1 MAARYRNGAPA
12 GIPWDERTVVF
23 VTDPAYT
30 VGDYLLDRLAEL
42 GVSEIFGVPGDY
54 NLAFLD
60 HIVAHPSI
68 RWVGNANE
76 LNAGYAADGYGR
88 LRGMAAVV
96 TTFGVG
102 ELSAANAIAGSYAEH
117 VPVVHIVGA
126 PSKDAQG
133 TRRALHH
140 SLGDGDFEHF
150 LRISREI
157 TCAQANLMPAAAC
170 REIDR
175 VLSEVR
181 EQKRPGYILMSTDV
195 ARFPVEPPTAPLPR
209 YTGGT
214 SPRALSLFIDA
225 ATQLIGDHQLTVLA
239 DLLVH
244 RLQAVKELEAL
255 LAADVVPHATLMWG
269 KSLLDE
275 SSPNYLGIYAGSAS
289 AEHVR
294 AAIEDA
300 PALVTAGV
308 VFTDMVSGF
317 FSQRIDPARTIDI
330 GQYQSSV
337 AGEVFAPLEMGAALE
352 ALAEILVQR
361 GITSPPVAAPSDIST
376 AGTPARDQ
384 ALTQQMV
391 WDRLCWALT
400 EGNVVLADQGTSFYG
415 MADHRLPHGVTF
427 IGQPLWGSI
436 GYTLPAA
443 VGAAVAHP
451 DRRTVLLI
459 GDGAA
464 QLTIQELGTF
474 SREKLSPV
482 IVVVN
487 NDGYTVE
494 RAIHGETAPY
504 NDIASW
510 SWTDI
515 PHALGVADHLV
526 FRAQTYGELD
536 DALTAAAERQDRM
549 VFVEVV
555 LPRLEIPHL
564 LGQLVGDLSPPEPQ
578 HG

>member
-1 MAARYRNGAPA
+1 M
-12 GIPWDERTVVF
+12 
-23 VTDPAYT
+23 YT

-42 GVSEIFGVPGDY
+42 EVSEIFGVPGDY
-54 NLAFLD
+54 NLEFLD
-60 HIVAHPSI
+60 HVIAHPRI

-88 LRGMAAVV
+88 LRGMAALV

-117 VPVVHIVGA
+117 VPVVHIVGG

-157 TCAQANLMPAAAC
+157 TCAQAALMPATAT

-181 EQKRPGYILMSTDV
+181 EQKRPGYLLMATDV
-195 ARFPVEPPTAPLPR
+195 ARFPAEPPEAPLPR

-214 SPRALSLFIDA
+214 SPRALALFVEA
-225 ATQLIGDHQLTVLA
+225 ATELIADDQVTVLA
-239 DLLVH
+239 DFLVH
-244 RLQAVKELEAL
+244 RLQAVNRLEAL
-255 LAADVVPHATLMWG
+255 LLADVVPYATLMWG
-269 KSLLDE
+269 KSMLDE
-275 SSPNYLGIYAGSAS
+275 SAPNFLGIYAGSAS
-289 AEHVR
+289 DEPVR
-294 AAIEDA
+294 RAIEEA
-300 PALVTAGV
+300 PVLVTAGV

-317 FSQRIDPARTIDI
+317 FSQRIDPARLIDV
-330 GQYQSSV
+330 GVQQSTV
-337 AGEVFAPLEMGAALE
+337 AGRVFAPLQMDAALD
-352 ALAEILVQR
+352 ALTGILSRRQ
-361 GITSPPVAAPSDIST
+361 ITSPPVRPTSGSSSTEFPLTDAPVT
-376 AGTPARDQ
+376 Q
-384 ALTQQMV
+384 KAL
-391 WDRLCWALT
+391 WDRLSEALT
-400 EGNVVLADQGTSFYG
+400 AGNVVLADQGTSFYG
-415 MADHRLPHGVTF
+415 MAGHRLPKGVTF

-443 VGAAVAHP
+443 LGAGLAHP

-464 QLTIQELGTF
+464 QLTVQDLGLF
-474 SREKLSPV
+474 SREGLAPV

-494 RAIHGETAPY
+494 RAIHGETAAY
-504 NDIASW
+504 NDIVPWNW
-510 SWTDI
+510 SQI
-515 PHALGVADHLV
+515 PAALGVTDHLV
-526 FRAQTYGELD
+526 FRVRTYGELD
-536 DALTAAAERQDRM
+536 EALTAAATHQDRM
-549 VFVEVV
+549 VLVEAVV
-555 LPRLEIPHL
+555 PRLDIPDL
-564 LGQLVGDLSPPEPQ
+564 LTELARPTSPD
-578 HG
+578 GSARR

>member
-1 MAARYRNGAPA
+1 MVSA
-12 GIPWDERTVVF
+12 ERTVML
-23 VTDPAYT
+23 VTDPVYT

-54 NLAFLD
+54 NLEFLD
-60 HIVAHPSI
+60 HIVAHPAV

-88 LRGMAAVV
+88 LRGMSAVV

-117 VPVVHIVGA
+117 VPVVHIVGG

-150 LRISREI
+150 FRISREI
-157 TCAQANLMPAAAC
+157 TCAQANLMPATAR

-181 EQKRPGYILMSTDV
+181 EQKRPGYILLSTDV
-195 ARFPVEPPTAPLPR
+195 ARFPTEPPEDPLPH

-214 SPRALSLFIDA
+214 SPRALSLFIEA
-225 ATQLIGDHQLTVLA
+225 ATELIADEQVTVLA

-244 RLQAVKELEAL
+244 RLQVVKELESL
-255 LAADVVPHATLMWG
+255 LAADVVPYATLMWG

-289 AEHVR
+289 APAVR
-294 AAIEDA
+294 AAIEEA
-300 PALVTAGV
+300 PVLVTAGV

-317 FSQRIDPARTIDI
+317 FSQRIDPVRTIDV
-330 GQYQSSV
+330 GEYQSSV
-337 AGEVFAPLEMGAALE
+337 ADRVFAPLEMGAALE
-352 ALAEILVQR
+352 ALAQILVRR
-361 GITSPPVAAPSDIST
+361 GTTSPRVAASAQDNPPSER
-376 AGTPARDQ
+376 AETPMRGQ
-384 ALTQQMV
+384 PLTQQML
-391 WDRLCWALT
+391 WDRVCAALT
-400 EGNVVLADQGTSFYG
+400 PGNVVLADQGTSFYG
-415 MADHRLPHGVTF
+415 MADHRLPQGVTF

-443 VGAAVAHP
+443 LGAGVAHP

-464 QLTIQELGTF
+464 QLTVQELGTF
-474 SREKLSPV
+474 SREGLSPV

-504 NDIASW
+504 NDIVGW
-510 SWTDI
+510 KWTEI
-515 PHALGVADHLV
+515 PNALGVGDHLA
-526 FRAQTYGELD
+526 FRVRTYGELD
-536 DALTAAAERQDRM
+536 DALTAAAEHRDRM
-549 VFVEVV
+549 VLVEVV
-555 LPRLEIPHL
+555 LPRLEIPPL
-564 LGQLVGDLSPPEPQ
+564 LVELVQPVSPD
-578 HG
+578 GSVRR

>member
-1 MAARYRNGAPA
+1 LISAAG
-12 GIPWDERTVVF
+12 TVVL
-23 VTDPAYT
+23 VTDASTESVYT

-54 NLAFLD
+54 NLEFLD
-60 HIVAHPSI
+60 HIVAHPAI

-88 LRGMAAVV
+88 LRGMSAVV

-102 ELSAANAIAGSYAEH
+102 ELSASNAIAGSYAEQ
-117 VPVVHIVGA
+117 VPVVHIVGG
-126 PSKDAQG
+126 PSKDAQA

-150 LRISREI
+150 FRVSREI
-157 TCAQANLMPAAAC
+157 TCAQANLMPASAR

-181 EQKRPGYILMSTDV
+181 EQKRPGYILLSTDV
-195 ARFPVEPPTAPLPR
+195 ARFPTEPPDAPLPR

-214 SPRALSLFIDA
+214 SPRALSMFTDA
-225 ATQLIGDHQLTVLA
+225 ATELIADHQLTVLA

-244 RLQAVKELEAL
+244 RLQVVEKLEAL
-255 LAADVVPHATLMWG
+255 LAADVVPYATLMWG

-289 AEHVR
+289 AEPVR
-294 AAIEDA
+294 NAIEEA
-300 PALVTAGV
+300 PVLVTAGV

-317 FSQRIDPARTIDI
+317 FSQLIDPARTIDI
-330 GQYQSSV
+330 AQYQSSV
-337 AGEVFAPLEMGAALE
+337 AGLVFAPLEMDAALDAVAGILTRRGVTSTPVTSASDEPPPGTAE
-352 ALAEILVQR
+352 AP
-361 GITSPPVAAPSDIST
+361 T
-376 AGTPARDQ
+376 RDHP
-384 ALTQQMV
+384 LTQQML
-391 WDRLCWALT
+391 WNRLCDALT
-400 EGNVVLADQGTSFYG
+400 PGNVVLADQGTSFYG
-415 MADHRLPHGVTF
+415 MADHRLPQGVTF

-443 VGAAVAHP
+443 LGAGLAEPA
-451 DRRTVLLI
+451 RRTVLLI

-504 NDIASW
+504 NDIVGW

-515 PHALGVADHLV
+515 PNALGVANHLA

-536 DALTAAAERQDRM
+536 DALTAAAEHQDRM
-549 VFVEVV
+549 VLVEAV
-555 LPRLEIPHL
+555 LPRLEIPPL
-564 LGQLVGDLSPPEPQ
+564 LVELVQPMSPDGSPRR
-578 HG
+578 

>member
-1 MAARYRNGAPA
+1 MSRRGCFRSV
-12 GIPWDERTVVF
+12 ERTVIPVSAAEPVF
-23 VTDPAYT
+23 T

-42 GVSEIFGVPGDY
+42 EVSEIFGVPGDY
-54 NLAFLD
+54 NLEFLD
-60 HIVAHPSI
+60 HVVAHPDV

-88 LRGMAAVV
+88 LRGMAALV

-117 VPVVHIVGA
+117 VPVVHIVGG

-150 LRISREI
+150 LRMSREI
-157 TCAQANLMPAAAC
+157 TCAQAALMPATAT

-181 EQKRPGYILMSTDV
+181 EQKRPGYLLMATDV
-195 ARFPVEPPTAPLPR
+195 ARFPAEPPEAPLPR

-214 SPRALSLFIDA
+214 SPRALALFAEA
-225 ATQLIGDHQLTVLA
+225 ATELIADNQVTVLA
-239 DLLVH
+239 DFLVH
-244 RLQAVKELEAL
+244 RLRAVPRLEAL
-255 LAADVVPHATLMWG
+255 LLADVVPYATLMWG
-269 KSLLDE
+269 KSMLDE
-275 SSPNYLGIYAGSAS
+275 SAPNFLGIYVGAAS
-289 AEHVR
+289 DEPVR
-294 AAIEDA
+294 RAIEDA
-300 PALVTAGV
+300 PVLVTAGV

-317 FSQRIDPARTIDI
+317 FSQRIDPARLIDV
-330 GQYQSSV
+330 GVQQSTV
-337 AGEVFAPLEMGAALE
+337 AGRVFAPLQMEAALD
-352 ALAEILVQR
+352 ALAEILSQR
-361 GITSPPVAAPSDIST
+361 RITSPPVTPTSKAIST
-376 AGTPARDQ
+376 ELPSPDTPLTQKLLWDRLSE
-384 ALTQQMV
+384 ALTQ
-391 WDRLCWALT
+391 
-400 EGNVVLADQGTSFYG
+400 GNVVLADQGTSFYG
-415 MADHRLPHGVTF
+415 MAGHRLPKGVTF

-443 VGAAVAHP
+443 LGAALAHP

-464 QLTIQELGTF
+464 QLTVQDLGLF
-474 SREKLSPV
+474 SRERLAPV

-494 RAIHGETAPY
+494 RAIHGETASY
-504 NDIASW
+504 NDIVPWNW
-510 SWTDI
+510 SQI
-515 PHALGVADHLV
+515 PVALGVTNHLI

-536 DALTAAAERQDRM
+536 EALTAAAGNQDRM
-549 VFVEVV
+549 VFVEAVV
-555 LPRLEIPHL
+555 PRLDIPDL
-564 LGQLVGDLSPPEPQ
+564 LTELTRPTSPD
-578 HG
+578 GSARR

>member
-1 MAARYRNGAPA
+1 M
-12 GIPWDERTVVF
+12 
-23 VTDPAYT
+23 TDRRLDCPLESVYT

-54 NLAFLD
+54 NLEFLD
-60 HIVAHPSI
+60 HIVAHPDI

-88 LRGMAAVV
+88 LRGMSAVV

-102 ELSAANAIAGSYAEH
+102 ELSATNAIAGSYAEH
-117 VPVVHIVGA
+117 VPVVHIVGG

-157 TCAQANLMPAAAC
+157 TCAQANLMPATAT

-181 EQKRPGYILMSTDV
+181 EQKRPGYLLLATDV
-195 ARFPVEPPTAPLPR
+195 ARFPTEPPDAPLPR

-214 SPRALSLFIDA
+214 SPRALSMFTDA
-225 ATQLIGDHQLTVLA
+225 ATELIADHQLTVLA

-269 KSLLDE
+269 KSLVDE
-275 SSPNYLGIYAGSAS
+275 SSPNFLGIYAGAASTEAGAPGDRGGAGAGDGRSGVHRHGQRISSAS
-289 AEHVR
+289 ASTRREPSTSGSIR
-294 AAIEDA
+294 A
-300 PALVTAGV
+300 PSPGK
-308 VFTDMVSGF
+308 
-317 FSQRIDPARTIDI
+317 
-330 GQYQSSV
+330 
-337 AGEVFAPLEMGAALE
+337 VFAPLEMGAALD
-352 ALAEILVQR
+352 ALTAILVRRGINFTPGRVDVRRPRPANARTRPATHSRDVVGQVLRGADSGQR
-361 GITSPPVAAPSDIST
+361 GARRSGHLRST
-376 AGTPARDQ
+376 AWP
-384 ALTQQMV
+384 
-391 WDRLCWALT
+391 
-400 EGNVVLADQGTSFYG
+400 S
-415 MADHRLPHGVTF
+415 HRLPHGVTF

-443 VGAAVAHP
+443 LGAGLAHP
-451 DRRTVLLI
+451 DRRPVLLI

-464 QLTIQELGTF
+464 QLTVQELGTF
-474 SREKLSPV
+474 SREGLTPV

-504 NDIASW
+504 NDIVSW
-510 SWTDI
+510 NWAEI
-515 PHALGVADHLV
+515 PARAGRDQSPVV

-536 DALTAAAERQDRM
+536 DALTAAAQHQDRM
-549 VFVEVV
+549 VLVEAVV
-555 LPRLEIPHL
+555 PRLDIPPL
-564 LGQLVGDLSPPEPQ
+564 LTELTQPTSADGIRRR
-578 HG
+578 

>member
-1 MAARYRNGAPA
+1 M
-12 GIPWDERTVVF
+12 
-23 VTDPAYT
+23 TDPVSAANDPVYT

-54 NLAFLD
+54 NLEFLD
-60 HIVAHPSI
+60 HIVAHPAI
-68 RWVGNANE
+68 RWVGSANE

-88 LRGMAAVV
+88 LRGMSAVV

-117 VPVVHIVGA
+117 VPVVHIVGG

-150 LRISREI
+150 FRISREI
-157 TCAQANLMPAAAC
+157 TCAQANLMPATAR

-181 EQKRPGYILMSTDV
+181 EQKRPGYILLSTDV
-195 ARFPVEPPTAPLPR
+195 ARFPTEPPEEPLPR

-214 SPRALSLFIDA
+214 SPRALSLFTEA
-225 ATQLIGDHQLTVLA
+225 ATELIADKQVTVLA

-255 LAADVVPHATLMWG
+255 LAADVVPYATLMWG

-275 SSPNYLGIYAGSAS
+275 SSPHYLGIYAGSAS
-289 AEHVR
+289 APAVR
-294 AAIEDA
+294 TAIEEA
-300 PALVTAGV
+300 PVLVTAGV

-317 FSQRIDPARTIDI
+317 FSQRIDPARTIDL

-337 AGEVFAPLEMGAALE
+337 ADRVFAPLEMEAALE
-352 ALAEILVQR
+352 ALAQILVRR
-361 GITSPPVAAPSDIST
+361 GTTSRPVASPPDNAPVET
-376 AGTPARDQ
+376 AETPARDQ
-384 ALTQQMV
+384 PLTQQML
-391 WDRLCWALT
+391 WDRLCEALT
-400 EGNVVLADQGTSFYG
+400 PGNVVLADQGTSFYG
-415 MADHRLPHGVTF
+415 MADHRLPQGVTF

-443 VGAAVAHP
+443 LGAGVAHP

-464 QLTIQELGTF
+464 QLTVQELGNF
-474 SREKLSPV
+474 SREGLSPV

-504 NDIASW
+504 NDIVSW
-510 SWTDI
+510 RWTDI
-515 PHALGVADHLV
+515 PNALGVAHHMA
-526 FRAQTYGELD
+526 FRVQTYGELD
-536 DALTAAAERQDRM
+536 DALTAAAEHRDCM
-549 VFVEVV
+549 VLVEVV
-555 LPRLEIPHL
+555 LPRLEIPSL
-564 LGQLVGDLSPPEPQ
+564 LVELVQPMSPD
-578 HG
+578 GSVRR

>member
-1 MAARYRNGAPA
+1 MS
-12 GIPWDERTVVF
+12 
-23 VTDPAYT
+23 DPDSRYT

-42 GVSEIFGVPGDY
+42 GVTEIFGVPGDY

-60 HIVAHPSI
+60 HIVAHPAI
-68 RWVGNANE
+68 RWVGSANE

-102 ELSAANAIAGSYAEH
+102 ELSAANAVAGSYAEH
-117 VPVVHIVGA
+117 VPVVHIVGG

-157 TCAQANLMPAAAC
+157 TCAQANLMPATAR

-181 EQKRPGYILMSTDV
+181 EQKRPGYILLSTDV
-195 ARFPVEPPTAPLPR
+195 ARFPTEPPDAPLPR
-209 YTGGT
+209 YPGGT
-214 SPRALSLFIDA
+214 SPRALAMFVEA
-225 ATQLIGDHQLTVLA
+225 ATELIAGHRLTVLA

-244 RLQAVKELEAL
+244 RLHAVKELEAL

-275 SSPNYLGIYAGSAS
+275 SSPNFLGIYAGSAS
-289 AEHVR
+289 AEPVR
-294 AAIEDA
+294 TAIEQA
-300 PALVTAGV
+300 PVLVTAGV

-317 FSQRIDPARTIDI
+317 FSQHIDPARNIDI
-330 GQYQSSV
+330 GQYQSTV
-337 AGEVFAPLEMGAALE
+337 AGEVFAPLEMQAALD
-352 ALAEILVQR
+352 ALVTILVRR
-361 GITSPPVAAPSDIST
+361 GISSSPVASPPAEPL
-376 AGTPARDQ
+376 PPPPPRDQ
-384 ALTQQMV
+384 PLTQRML
-391 WDRLCWALT
+391 WDRLCVALT
-400 EGNVVLADQGTSFYG
+400 PGNVVLADQGTSFYG

-451 DRRTVLLI
+451 DRRAVLLI

-464 QLTIQELGTF
+464 QLTVQELGTF
-474 SREKLSPV
+474 SREGLSPV

-504 NDIASW
+504 NDIVNW
-510 SWTDI
+510 NWTDL
-515 PHALGVADHLV
+515 PGALGVTNHLA

-536 DALTAAAERQDRM
+536 DALTAAAEHPDRM
-549 VFVEVV
+549 VLVEVV
-555 LPRLEIPHL
+555 LPRLEIPPL
-564 LGQLVGDLSPPEPQ
+564 LGQLVGPMSPEGAQ
-578 HG
+578 RR